1 MAEIHSH
8 GIVRRTKRAEGPNKI
23 NIRKVSFFSLSET
36 NAVTE
41 NVRPDVFHYKNDATR
56 LTTHIPQ
63 RTGRP
68 RYAVRHCA

>member
-41 NVRPDVFHYKNDATR
+41 NVRPDVFHYKK
-56 LTTHIPQ
+56 
-63 RTGRP
+63 
-68 RYAVRHCA
+68 